1 LYISCLAAFVAC
13 SSRGTSPSETHA
25 DGGINGDGG
34 SNQQGDNSPQLPRSP
49 NLVWNENQKPGDGNW
64 QADFSAGDPSFGL
77 YVRPQSLFAGDTLD
91 VRISASAQTSATWQI
106 YRLGHYGGS
115 GGRKLAEGT
124 TTIAPQPDPTLDPST
139 GLVECKW
146 ARTLA
151 TPIAADWPSG
161 VYVMRVELPDGTAR
175 FAPFIVRDRRGVD
188 VLVILPTNTD
198 QAYNSFGGE
207 SLYLD
212 TRYNLTSGHG
222 YVVSFDR
229 PSDPG
234 QAGSIFLY
242 SAMPT
247 VEYLE
252 ANGYDVAY
260 ASDLDVHVDSSLLP
274 RARLVLV
281 LAHDE
286 YWSRQMRDH
295 YEAARAA
302 GVSLAF
308 LGANIGFW
316 QVRFEAAGDGLAD
329 RRMVGYKEAAS
340 LDPRAGTPDVT
351 AAFRST
357 AIDRPENGLLGVMS
371 GDWHFVDFPWRVSN
385 SAHWLYNGLGVQD
398 GDRIPGLVGLESDF
412 TQMNGATPPGL
423 VVVGASPTVSGDYES
438 TNDAAQAT
446 VYEPTPTS
454 FVFASASIR
463 FAATM
468 SGPRAQLKAQRMLRN
483 LIAHAGGTPVAPENT
498 LGAADG
504 WLAADLSQ
512 APASLPVIAGKSGDC
527 RAVDGAGTAARF
539 AAPTGLTLLGDGTL
553 VVADAT
559 AHKLRRV
566 AASADHTVA
575 TLSGSGASGDSDG
588 AAGSADFHAPWALAT
603 APDGSVWVADRIAG
617 SVRRVAGDGS
627 VTTVLTRPAV
637 TSPGGLAVAA
647 DGTAYV
653 FDAQVGG
660 LTIVHPDG
668 SSERPALDAGPFLT
682 GALADGSDVWF
693 ADSGRCELV
702 RRAADGT
709 LTPLAGQPGF
719 ADGPVAEAGFCPLG
733 PIVRRDGALLVGDG
747 GNDTVRI
754 IDPIAG
760 TVRSLAAPGAAL
772 VHPLGVA
779 VDATRRIVYVAD
791 TGNCVIRAA
800 SY

>member
-1 LYISCLAAFVAC
+1 M
-13 SSRGTSPSETHA
+13 
-25 DGGINGDGG
+25 
-34 SNQQGDNSPQLPRSP
+34 QQGDNSPQLPRDP
-49 NLVWNENQKPGDGNW
+49 MLVWNENQKPGDTGW
-64 QADFSAGDPSFGL
+64 HADFSAGDQAFGL

-91 VRISASAQTSATWQI
+91 VRVSASAHADAKWQI
-106 YRLGHYGGS
+106 YRLGHYGGA

-124 TTIAPQPDPTLDPST
+124 TTIDPQPDPTLDPTT
-139 GLVECKW
+139 GLVECRW
-146 ARTLA
+146 ARTFA
-151 TPIAADWPSG
+151 PQIGADWPSG
-161 VYVMRVELPDGTAR
+161 VYLARVELADGTAR

-188 VLVILPTNTD
+188 VLAVVPTNTD
-198 QAYNSFGGE
+198 QAYNPWGGE
-207 SLYLD
+207 SLYYD
-212 TRYNLTSGHG
+212 SRYNLTAGHG

-229 PSDPG
+229 PFDPSG
-234 QAGSIFLY
+234 QGGYFLY

-260 ASDLDVHVDSSLLP
+260 AADHDVHADSSLLP
-274 RARLVLV
+274 RARLVMV

-316 QVRFEAAGDGLAD
+316 QVRFEAGADGLAD

-340 LDPRAGTPDVT
+340 LDPQAGTPDVT

-357 AIDRPENGLLGVMS
+357 AINRPENGLLGVMS
-371 GDWHFVDFPWRVSN
+371 GDWHFADFPWRVSN
-385 SAHWLYNGLGVQD
+385 SSHWLYEGLGVHD

-412 TQMNGATPPGL
+412 MQTNGATPQGI

-438 TNDAAQAT
+438 TNDTAQAT
-446 VYEPTPTS
+446 VYEPTAKS
-454 FVFASASIR
+454 FVFAAASIR

-468 SGPRAQLKAQRMLRN
+468 SGPRAQVKAQRMLRN

-504 WLAADLSQ
+504 WIAADLSQ
-512 APASLPVIAGKSGDC
+512 APASLPVIAGAAGDC

-539 AAPTGLTLLGDGTL
+539 AAPTGLALLGDGTL
-553 VVADAT
+553 VVADA
-559 AHKLRRV
+559 AGHRVRRV
-566 AASADHTVA
+566 AASADRTVG
-575 TLSGSGASGDSDG
+575 TLAGSGVSGDADG
-588 AAGSADFHAPWALAT
+588 AASSAGFHAPWALAV
-603 APDGSVWVADRIAG
+603 APDGSVWVSDRVAG
-617 SVRRVAGDGS
+617 SVRRIAGDGS
-627 VTTVLTRPAV
+627 VTTVLGRPAINE
-637 TSPGGLAVAA
+637 PGGLAVAS

-660 LTIVHPDG
+660 LTIVHTDG
-668 SSERPALDAGPFLT
+668 STERPALAAGTFLT
-682 GALADGSDVWF
+682 GAFADGTDVWF

-709 LTPLAGQPGF
+709 LTSFVGQPGF
-719 ADGPVAEAGFCPLG
+719 ADGPVAKAGFCPLG
-733 PIVRRDGALLVGDG
+733 PIVRQGGALLVGDG

-754 IDPIAG
+754 VDPTAG
-760 TVRSLAAPGAAL
+760 TVRSLAAPGTTL

-779 VDATRRIVYVAD
+779 VDSTRRIVYVAD
-791 TGNCVIRAA
+791 TGNCVVRAA
-800 SY
+800 GY